1 MNTDNFLPAFP
12 TWIADDGMAQGM
24 SLRDYVAA
32 NVLLGMCS
40 GDWKLPIDDQ
50 TWAKAAATRCFEI
63 ADEFMEARKNDN

>member
-1 MNTDNFLPAFP
+1 MNVNKLVPAFP

-32 NVLLGMCS
+32 SVISGMCS

-50 TWAKAAATRCFEI
+50 TWAKAAAVRCFEI
-63 ADEFMEARKNDN
+63 ADEFMKAREE